1 MVEINGKHTSKKVFK
16 LITIVTKHTRS
27 DSLKGR
33 IPWMKKKRE
42 ERKEGLDRLHQSRNL
57 AK

>member
-33 IPWMKKKRE
+33 IPWMKKKGKKG
-42 ERKEGLDRLHQSRNL
+42 RKDWIGSIGPEI
-57 AK
+57 

>member
-1 MVEINGKHTSKKVFK
+1 MVEITVNTPLKKVFK
-16 LITIVTKHTRS
+16 LISIVTKHTKS

-33 IPWMKKKRE
+33 IPWMKKKKG
-42 ERKEGLDRLHQSRNL
+42 RKEGLDRLHRSKNL

>member
-33 IPWMKKKRE
+33 IPWMKKKKKG
-42 ERKEGLDRLHQSRNL
+42 RKEGRIG
-57 AK
+57 